1 MKIRYAELI
10 QHVQIPQERIEEEE
24 EDDDDDDKTKVNR
37 EGSVKEGKGKE
48 KKRNFHGRLLLQ
60 F

>member
-24 EDDDDDDKTKVNR
+24 EDDDDKTEVNR